1 MNMKRYVITFLFL
14 LLGSLFIAACSSSAE
29 ESSPQ
34 ADGEHADQEDHSDAD
49 SNMGMESDADS
60 DMGMDMDHAHVEA
73 PDEFASLANP
83 FADDEEAVAAGK
95 VIFETNCTPCHGSE
109 GQGDGPAAEALDPK
123 PATLA
128 DGAMMN
134 TLSDGY
140 LFWRVSKGG
149 AMEPFNSAMP
159 TWETSLTEEQRW
171 QVISYVRTLADGDQ
185 MNMDSEHADDEE
197 HSD

>member
-1 MNMKRYVITFLFL
+1 MYMKRYAVTFLLL
-14 LLGSLFIAACSSSAE
+14 LLGSLFIVACSSTAE
-29 ESSPQ
+29 ESSPP
-34 ADGEHADQEDHSDAD
+34 ADGEHADQEEHSDAN
-49 SNMGMESDADS
+49 SN
-60 DMGMDMDHAHVEA
+60 MGMDMDHAHVEA
-73 PDEFASLANP
+73 PDEFASLTNP
-83 FADDEEAVAAGK
+83 LAGNDEAVAAGK
-95 VIFETNCTPCHGSE
+95 VIFETSCAPCHGPE
-109 GQGDGPAAEALDPK
+109 GKGDGPAAEALDPK

-159 TWETSLTEEQRW
+159 AWETGLTEEQRW
-171 QVISYVRTLADGDQ
+171 QVISYMRTLANGGQ
-185 MNMDSEHADDEE
+185 MNMDSEHADDGE